1 MSVEQKIIVFGSIHN
16 DFVNHHFVESKWK
29 IMLTLVDGH
38 VIQEPIYIT
47 MISTSNLVS

>member
-1 MSVEQKIIVFGSIHN
+1 MSVEQKIIAFGSIHN